1 MATSQTHLSAYN
13 PEDLPDVSKKRFGI
27 VVSQWNGEITGG
39 LLEGALQTL
48 LDSGVDRD
56 RIFVWEVP
64 GSFELVYGCAQMA
77 KQKAPDAII
86 ALGSVIRGE
95 TAHFDFVC
103 SGVTQGITQLNT
115 QLDLPVIFGVLT
127 DDTLQ
132 QAKDRSG
139 GRHGNKGIEAAVTAM
154 KMTALNP

>member
-1 MATSQTHLSAYN
+1 MATSQTHLSAYD
-13 PEDLPDVSKKRFGI
+13 PEELPDVSKKRFGI
-27 VVSQWNGEITGG
+27 VVSQWNAEITTG
-39 LLEGALQTL
+39 LREGALQTL

-56 RIFVWEVP
+56 RIFIWEVP
-64 GSFELVYGCAQMA
+64 GSFELVYGCSQMA
-77 KQKAPDAII
+77 KQKSPDAII

-103 SGVTQGITQLNT
+103 SGVTQGIVQLNT
-115 QLDLPVIFGVLT
+115 QLDIPVIFGVLT

-132 QAKDRSG
+132 QAQDRSG
-139 GRHGNKGIEAAVTAM
+139 GRHGNKGVEAAVTAI